1 MIVNISNEYS
11 RSANFIPNSKE
22 QTMRLLISALFLS
35 AIPMTTIGQT
45 QADRF
50 TCKPWSNGG
59 LRMRG
64 DVQLELSGLNLIWT
78 NGKLTHTAV
87 MINPDDKLE
96 GNASEAKRIYVAEDR
111 TAVYFLKKW
120 PSYISINRTLVTVQE
135 TKQNKT
141 VCHPVD

>member
-1 MIVNISNEYS
+1 
-11 RSANFIPNSKE
+11 
-22 QTMRLLISALFLS
+22 MRLLISALFLS

-111 TAVYFLKKW
+111 TAVYFLKKF
-120 PSYISINRTLVTVQE
+120 PSYTSHQSHASDSTRNEAKYNGVPSRRLV
-135 TKQNKT
+135 
-141 VCHPVD
+141 